1 MTPAVLTEPA
11 TYLQLRDLSNYVF
24 MLALVLVPVVEL
36 AWPRYRSTTREL
48 VRHTGRNI
56 GLWLS
61 GIVVSSIPLGSLMVM
76 MMYWLEINQVG
87 LLYQVDLPPPVMLI
101 AGVLILDFADYL
113 FHRVSHQVRWLWLLH
128 AVHHSDTAV
137 DFSTALRT
145 HPLHILLILGW
156 KLSLLAAFGIPIWIF
171 MVRELLAIPVNLF
184 HHGRFSLP
192 DGLDRLLR
200 RLIVSPAMHRLHHS
214 PRFAETNSNYSTL
227 FSFWDRI
234 IGTYTEPSPEGG
246 AVTGLHALH
255 DDRWQTVWGQLAT
268 PWRAR
273 GFDRM

>member
-1 MTPAVLTEPA
+1 MNPTVLTEPT

-24 MLALVLVPVVEL
+24 LLALVLVPALEL
-36 AWPRYRSTTREL
+36 SWPRYQTPIREL
-48 VRHTGRNI
+48 MHHTGRNI
-56 GLWLS
+56 GLWLC
-61 GIVVSSIPLGSLMVM
+61 GVLITSIPLGSLMVM

-87 LLYQVDLPPPVMLI
+87 LLYQITLPLPVMLI
-101 AGVLILDFADYL
+101 VGVLILDFADYL

-156 KLSLLAAFGIPIWIF
+156 KLALLAAFGIPIWVF
-171 MVRELLAIPVNLF
+171 MVREVLAVPVNLF
-184 HHGRFSLP
+184 HHGRFRLS
-192 DGLDRLLR
+192 DGLDRRLR

-214 PRFAETNSNYSTL
+214 PRFIETNSNYSTL

-234 IGTYTEPSPEGG
+234 FGTYIEATPQGTAS
-246 AVTGLHALH
+246 TGLDALNGN
-255 DDRWQTVWGQLAT
+255 RWQTVWGLLAT
-268 PWRAR
+268 PWHAR
-273 GFDRM
+273 RYERM